1 MTRSR
6 LDGAER
12 RRIALKMQADYYAGS
27 SLRNLVDR
35 TGWSYGTVRNLL
47 LSVGTDLRKRGGV
60 KGVVPKRNRQKKP

>member
-1 MTRSR
+1 MINNR
-6 LDGAER
+6 LEGDDR
-12 RRIALKMQADYYAGS
+12 TKTALKMQADYYAGS

-47 LSVGTDLRKRGGV
+47 LSVDTDLRKRGGV